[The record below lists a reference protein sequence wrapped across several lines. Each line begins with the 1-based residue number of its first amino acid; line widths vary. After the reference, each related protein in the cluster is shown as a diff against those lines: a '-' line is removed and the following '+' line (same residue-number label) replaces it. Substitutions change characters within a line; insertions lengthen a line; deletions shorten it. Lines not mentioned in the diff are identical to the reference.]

1 MRVVSIVRKV
11 APRCYP
17 NYLKAF
23 ENGDELFERFNIN
36 TPLRIAHFLAQA
48 LYETGRG
55 TILFE
60 SLKYKTA
67 ARLLEIFGVGRHS
80 AAIRPDEV
88 DRYLN
93 NERALAERVYG
104 LGNPKKAKEL
114 GNTKPGDGYKYRG
127 GGLLQTT
134 GGANYARMGK
144 LAGVDFYAN
153 PDLIVAPEAAL
164 LPALHEW
171 DEGGLSSYADQNDI
185 RKITRI
191 INGGYNGL
199 SGRTDLFDAVWDVVG
214 GKAETQAVAWK
225 AADASD
231 DTRELQEALN
241 DVGAEPALVVDGRY
255 GPETAK
261 AVEWFQAQAKIP
273 VDGNAGAVTRA
284 ALELRL
290 NAKKGAD
297 PSA

>member
-1 MRVVSIVRKV
+1 VRIVSIVRKV

-23 ENGDELFERFNIN
+23 EDGDDIFERFKIN

-55 TILFE
+55 TVLFE

-88 DRYLN
+88 DQYLN
-93 NERALAERVYG
+93 NDRALAERVYG

-114 GNTKPGDGYKYRG
+114 GNTKSGDGYKYRG

-144 LAGVDFYAN
+144 LAGVDFYNN

-164 LPALHEW
+164 LPALNEW
-171 DEGGLSSYADQNDI
+171 NEGGLNAYADQNNI
-185 RKITRI
+185 RAITRT

-199 SGRTDLFDAVWDVVG
+199 SGRTELFEIVWSAIGKG
-214 GKAETQAVAWK
+214 GANQVAWK
-225 AADASD
+225 TATASD
-231 DTRELQEALN
+231 ETRELQEALN
-241 DVGAEPALVVDGRY
+241 DLGAEPPLVVDGRY
-255 GPETAK
+255 GPATAQ
-261 AVEWFQAQAKIP
+261 AVEWFQNHAKIP
-273 VDGNAGAVTRA
+273 VDGNAGLVTLA
-284 ALELRL
+284 ALKLRL
-290 NAKKGAD
+290 DTRTA
-297 PSA
+297 SERT

>member
-1 MRVVSIVRKV
+1 MRIVTIVRKV

-23 ENGDELFERFNIN
+23 EDGDEIFDRFKIN

-55 TILFE
+55 TVLFE
-60 SLKYKTA
+60 SLKYKTT
-67 ARLLEIFGVGRHS
+67 ARLLEIFGIGHHS

-88 DRYLN
+88 DQYLN
-93 NERALAERVYG
+93 NDRALAERVYG

-114 GNTKPGDGYKYRG
+114 GNSKPGDGYKYRG

-134 GGANYARMGK
+134 GGANYLRMGK
-144 LAGVDFYAN
+144 LAGVDFYNN

-171 DEGGLSSYADQNDI
+171 NEGGLNAYADRNDI
-185 RKITRI
+185 RTITRL

-199 SGRTDLFDAVWDVVG
+199 SGRTELFDIVWSAV
-214 GKAETQAVAWK
+214 GKSGANQVAWK
-225 AADASD
+225 AATTSD
-231 DTRELQEALN
+231 ETRELQEALN
-241 DVGAEPALVVDGRY
+241 DLGAEPALVVDGRY
-255 GPETAK
+255 GPATAQ
-261 AVEWFQAQAKIP
+261 AVEWFQNHAKIP
-273 VDGNAGAVTRA
+273 VDGNAGVVTQA
-284 ALELRL
+284 ALNLRL
-290 NAKKGAD
+290 NSRTASER
-297 PSA
+297 P

>member
-1 MRVVSIVRKV
+1 MRIVTIVRKV

-23 ENGDELFERFNIN
+23 EDGDEIFDRFKIN

-55 TILFE
+55 TVLFE

-67 ARLLEIFGVGRHS
+67 ARLLEIFGIGRHS

-88 DRYLN
+88 DQYLN
-93 NERALAERVYG
+93 NDRALAERVYG

-114 GNTKPGDGYKYRG
+114 GNTKQGDGYKYRG

-144 LAGVDFYAN
+144 PAGVDFYNN

-164 LPALHEW
+164 LPALNEW
-171 DEGGLSSYADQNDI
+171 NEGGMNTYADQNNI
-185 RKITRI
+185 RAITRT

-199 SGRTDLFDAVWDVVG
+199 SGRTELFEIVWSAI
-214 GKAETQAVAWK
+214 GKSGANQVAWK
-225 AADASD
+225 AATTSD
-231 DTRELQEALN
+231 ETRELQEALN
-241 DVGAEPALVVDGRY
+241 DLGAEPALVVDGRY
-255 GPETAK
+255 GPATAQ
-261 AVEWFQAQAKIP
+261 AVEWFQNHAKIP
-273 VDGNAGAVTRA
+273 VDGNAGVVTQA
-284 ALELRL
+284 ALNLRL
-290 NAKKGAD
+290 NSRTASER
-297 PSA
+297 P

>member
-1 MRVVSIVRKV
+1 MRVVSVVRKI

-23 ENGDELFERFNIN
+23 ENGDELFDRFKIN

-60 SLKYKTA
+60 NLKYKTA
-67 ARLLEIFGVGRHS
+67 ARLLQIFGVGHHS

-93 NERALAERVYG
+93 NDRALAERVYG

-134 GGANYARMGK
+134 GGANYAKMGK
-144 LAGVDFYAN
+144 LAGVDFYN
-153 PDLIVAPEAAL
+153 QPDLIVAPEAAL
-164 LPALHEW
+164 LPAIHEW
-171 DEGGLSSYADQNDI
+171 DEGGLNSYADQNDI

-199 SGRTDLFDAVWDVVG
+199 SGRTDLFNAIWDVVG
-214 GKAETQAVAWK
+214 GTAETEAVAWK
-225 AADASD
+225 AADVSD

-241 DVGAEPALVVDGRY
+241 DIGAEPPLVVDGRY
-255 GPETAK
+255 GPETEK

-273 VDGNAGAVTRA
+273 VDGNAGVVTRA

-290 NAKKGAD
+290 SEKKTSG
-297 PSA
+297 